1 MKKTLLIIFSLFAAM
16 PTALMAAPLG
26 ETAEVPA
33 IEQTAALSSN
43 IAIRQDGSRLVV
55 SGAEGLQ
62 LQVFSMTGKH
72 VGTYEITSAS
82 WTVRLSLPH
91 GWYILRVGD
100 VVRKIAL

>member
-1 MKKTLLIIFSLFAAM
+1 MKKTLLIIFSLFALTPA
-16 PTALMAAPLG
+16 ALMASQSG
-26 ETAEVPA
+26 ETAEFPVA
-33 IEQTAALSSN
+33 EHTAALSSA
-43 IAIRQDGSRLVV
+43 IVIRQDGSRLAVN
-55 SGAEGLQ
+55 GAEGQQ

-72 VGTYEITSAS
+72 VATYDITSAS